1 MASDTAAQYFI
12 IFFKSQTQAAMKCL
26 KVPVFLGYLKN
37 NQQIIVLI
45 EYIIIH
51 IFSEVKFQLISKFNN
66 MLLSENFSHHPLIMY
81 FSQY

>member
-1 MASDTAAQYFI
+1 
-12 IFFKSQTQAAMKCL
+12 MKCL

-81 FSQY
+81 FSQYWIVPDAFF